1 MNKNANYSVLPPEV
15 LLNIFQYLRIEDLY
29 NLQQVC
35 PKFRGLI
42 DDLKRSEIEND
53 WRLDYSKY
61 EKFGNEISATV
72 AIKSLEMAKAKKGK
86 YTITGTFIPTEE
98 NRKRLRPPEDNHTLY
113 LRQVQRINFESIAQD
128 VFTEVM

>member
-1 MNKNANYSVLPPEV
+1 MDKNRNYSALPPGV
-15 LLNIFQYLRIEDLY
+15 LVNIFQYLDIEDLY

-35 PKFRGLI
+35 PKFKGLI
-42 DDLKRSEIEND
+42 DDIKRSEIEND

-61 EKFGNEISATV
+61 EKFGNEISATA

-86 YTITGTFIPTEE
+86 YTITGTFIEQYRSEE
-98 NRKRLRPPEDNHTLY
+98 IPAVYRRPRAKRNP
-113 LRQVQRINFESIAQD
+113 FESVAQE